1 MELEKGVTWT
11 DSMPAIFKER
21 RGYSIENYLPV
32 FAGWKVKDNQ
42 EKFLYDFKK
51 TISDQLIFS
60 HYVTGTEFLK
70 QYHADLVAESGGPG
84 PPIWNTCPVD
94 ALKALGS
101 VSIPRGEFWIK
112 HRNMFL
118 IKEIASAS
126 HIYGKKIVDAESF
139 TTWRRW
145 QDSPFEMKKIVDRAF
160 CEGLNNIT
168 FHTFA
173 STNPEDGLP
182 GRAYHAGSDVNP
194 GSTWWGKSK
203 PFMDYLARCGY
214 LLQQGLFVG
223 DVCYYYGDQTP
234 NFFPLFHDVPEKPV
248 LKGLGK
254 GYDYDVVNTDVLLN
268 RMSVKNGK
276 IVLPDGMSY
285 SVLLLPEQNHMP
297 LEVLQKVKNL
307 IKAGATVIG
316 PKPTSVPDLNDC
328 ERKNAILGEIARE
341 LWGKIDKK
349 NVFENHYGK
358 GKVIDGLSVEEVLQ
372 KKGIGKDF
380 SFNGTSEID
389 YIHRST
395 NMGEVYFLRNDKD
408 VTVYGEGQFR
418 ISGKYPEIWDA
429 GSGTILRVQNYT
441 KGKGHI
447 RLAIELPP
455 HGSIFVVFNNEN
467 RSDLPVF
474 VENEKNLTE
483 KEIKGPW
490 VVNFPEHWGAPA
502 KTVFKNLISWTESKD
517 KGIKY
522 FSGTATYNNTFNIEK
537 DELGKDVRIDLGEV
551 RDVAEVFVNG
561 KSAGI
566 VWKKPYVTDISKMVQ
581 SGENTLK
588 IEVVNLWINRLAGD
602 RLSDPKDRYCKTNMP
617 YNTSDSI
624 QPSGLLSS
632 VKLQFSLTN
641 GK

>member
-1 MELEKGVTWT
+1 
-11 DSMPAIFKER
+11 
-21 RGYSIENYLPV
+21 
-32 FAGWKVKDNQ
+32 
-42 EKFLYDFKK
+42 
-51 TISDQLIFS
+51 
-60 HYVTGTEFLK
+60 
-70 QYHADLVAESGGPG
+70 
-84 PPIWNTCPVD
+84 
-94 ALKALGS
+94 
-101 VSIPRGEFWIK
+101 VS
-112 HRNMFL
+112 
-118 IKEIASAS
+118 
-126 HIYGKKIVDAESF
+126 
-139 TTWRRW
+139 
-145 QDSPFEMKKIVDRAF
+145 
-160 CEGLNNIT
+160 
-168 FHTFA
+168 
-173 STNPEDGLP
+173 
-182 GRAYHAGSDVNP
+182 
-194 GSTWWGKSK
+194 
-203 PFMDYLARCGY
+203 
-214 LLQQGLFVG
+214 
-223 DVCYYYGDQTP
+223 
-234 NFFPLFHDVPEKPV
+234 
-248 LKGLGK
+248 
-254 GYDYDVVNTDVLLN
+254 
-268 RMSVKNGK
+268 
-276 IVLPDGMSY
+276 
-285 SVLLLPEQNHMP
+285 
-297 LEVLQKVKNL
+297 
-307 IKAGATVIG
+307 
-316 PKPTSVPDLNDC
+316 
-328 ERKNAILGEIARE
+328 
-341 LWGKIDKK
+341 
-349 NVFENHYGK
+349 
-358 GKVIDGLSVEEVLQ
+358 
-372 KKGIGKDF
+372 
-380 SFNGTSEID
+380 
-389 YIHRST
+389 
-395 NMGEVYFLRNDKD
+395 
-408 VTVYGEGQFR
+408 VYGEGQFR
-418 ISGKYPEIWDA
+418 ITGKYPEIWDA